1 MQRLELAVINLGTPR
16 TASNHQKLEETRKN
30 SFLESLE
37 GAWLSKHLGL
47 GLPAFRMMR
56 EYIFV
61 ALSHPVS
68 GILLWQV
75 YKTNTVG
82 LILPSV
88 ASWKYIHV

>member
-1 MQRLELAVINLGTPR
+1 MELAVTNQGTLR
-16 TASNHQKLEETRKN
+16 IASNHQKLEETRKN

-37 GAWLSKHLGL
+37 GAWLSKHLGF

-61 ALSHPVS
+61 VLSHPVS
-68 GILLWQV
+68 GILSWQA
-75 YKTNTVG
+75 YKTNIVG
-82 LILPSV
+82 LIVPSV

>member
-61 ALSHPVS
+61 
-68 GILLWQV
+68 
-75 YKTNTVG
+75 
-82 LILPSV
+82 V
-88 ASWKYIHV
+88 ASASVLEMNIQG